1 MNKEVQKSAGNGKLV
16 TGKVVSVSSPKTVV
30 VAVESY
36 HRHPLYRKAV
46 RKTKKFLAENTGL
59 ELIVGETIRMKEVPP
74 ISKKKH
80 YLIIEKLT

>member
-1 MNKEVQKSAGNGKLV
+1 MNKDEKKLVGKGKIV

-30 VAVESY
+30 VAVESF

-46 RKTKKFLAENTGL
+46 RKTKKFLAGNEGL
-59 ELIVGETIRMKEVPP
+59 ELVVGETIRMREVPP

-80 YLIIEKLT
+80 YLIIEKVK